1 MTPDCH
7 APTAVLSWGGRSS
20 PGSRAPRSGRED
32 GRVTDPI
39 LGPAEV
45 ESLRHSLQETNYTPD
60 GVGAYLGADT
70 SAALG
75 RGELLAV
82 AHELAGRDDPL
93 GTLIQLFPVGGTISA
108 KAADTAFGRF
118 GLAGALASGLV
129 EQVDTDAIRATLDL
143 SPYGDD
149 DGDWWV
155 LSDLGSDVR
164 PGPVRG
170 DHVLGIGGAS
180 VTLAQATVRRQAGSA
195 LDLGTGCGVQSLHLS
210 RHADAVTVT
219 DVSSRALRFAATT
232 AALNGMNWEY
242 LEGDLVQPVAGRRFD
257 LVVSNPPFVV
267 GPALVGPDRM
277 VYRDSG
283 RAGDGISAELIAAL
297 PGLLNPGGHG
307 QLLANWMHVAGQPWE
322 ERVGGWLEATGCD
335 AHAVQREALDPAG
348 YVALWLRD
356 AGELAGPDAARRTAE
371 WLDWFA
377 ANRVEAVGFGLVS
390 LHAAGAASP
399 TVRVEEAMQEHD
411 TLLGPEVLAWFDRVA
426 FLRGADLL
434 RAKLLASPALRLRQT
449 AELGADGWEVD
460 QQILALESGWRWS
473 QEVDPVT
480 VALVGGCDGSVRLG
494 DQLAVLA
501 AAYEAEPAALAA
513 VAIPLVS
520 RLVEHGMLI
529 PAPPSS
535 AAER

>member
-1 MTPDCH
+1 M
-7 APTAVLSWGGRSS
+7 
-20 PGSRAPRSGRED
+20 
-32 GRVTDPI
+32 TDPI
-39 LGPAEV
+39 LAPAEV
-45 ESLRHSLQETNYTPD
+45 EDLRHSLQETNYTPD
-60 GVGAYLGADT
+60 AVANYLGEGA

-75 RGELLAV
+75 RGEMLAV
-82 AHELAGRDDPL
+82 GHELGGRTDPL
-93 GTLIQLFPVGGTISA
+93 GTLIQLFPVGGTVSA
-108 KAADTAFGRF
+108 KAADAAFGRF
-118 GLAGALASGLV
+118 GLTRALTCGLV
-129 EQVDTDAIRATLDL
+129 ELAESEDFVRAGLDL

-180 VTLAQATVRRQAGSA
+180 VTLAQATVRRPVATA

-219 DVSSRALRFAATT
+219 DVSVRALRFAATT
-232 AALNGMNWEY
+232 ARLNGMSWEY
-242 LEGDLVQPVAGRRFD
+242 LEGDLAAPVAGRRFD

-267 GPALVGPDRM
+267 GPALVGADRM

-283 RAGDGISAELIAAL
+283 RAGDAISADLIAAL
-297 PGLLNPGGHG
+297 PDLLAPDGHG

-356 AGELAGPDAARRTAE
+356 AGELAGPEAARRTAE

-390 LHAAGAASP
+390 LHAADTDAP
-399 TVRVEEAMQEHD
+399 TVRVEEGMQEHD
-411 TLLGPEVLAWFDRVA
+411 TLLGPEVLSWFDRVA

-434 RAKLLASPALRLRQT
+434 RSRLVAAPSLRLRQT
-449 AELGADGWEVD
+449 AELGPDGWEVD
-460 QQILALESGWRWS
+460 QQILALEAGWRWS

-494 DQLAVLA
+494 DQLTVLA
-501 AAYEAEPAALAA
+501 AAYDADPAAIAA
-513 VAIPLVS
+513 VAIPLVG
-520 RLVEHGMLI
+520 RLVEHGMLL
-529 PAPPSS
+529 PAPDSVARPR
-535 AAER
+535 A